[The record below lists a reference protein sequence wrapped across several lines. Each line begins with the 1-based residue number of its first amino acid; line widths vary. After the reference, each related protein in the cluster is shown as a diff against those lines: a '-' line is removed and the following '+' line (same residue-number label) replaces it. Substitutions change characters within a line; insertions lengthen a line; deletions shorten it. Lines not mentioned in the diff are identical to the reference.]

1 MCGRYAL
8 SKLPSELAEE
18 FEIHTGESLKKL
30 LTLPPLPA
38 DWNITPT
45 RDIYII
51 RNSPANERDL
61 AITSWGLIAP
71 WSKTPADALKS
82 QSQAINARSETVD
95 QKPTFRSAFR
105 ARRCLIPADGYYEWA
120 TEHGDFPPKQPFYIS
135 ADTSTFTKA
144 ADSTISSDSAHSLNS
159 TNSLNSTHSSA
170 PTSPSKKVRSTLA
183 LAGIWESWVSPDGK
197 VRESAAIITRP
208 AVDFLADIHSRM
220 PTFLPEDRWDRWLD
234 TSLRDVEEIRSLMQ
248 LDSPAA
254 GLNAI
259 PVSTAVN
266 SIRNN
271 GPQLIDEIDLDD
283 HLTLF

>member
-8 SKLPSELAEE
+8 SKLPSELVEE
-18 FEIHTGESLKKL
+18 FEIHTSESLKNL
-30 LTLPPLPA
+30 LALPPLPA

-51 RNSPANERDL
+51 RQHEGEREL

-71 WSKTPADALKS
+71 WSKNRDEALKS

-105 ARRCLIPADGYYEWA
+105 SRRCLIPADGYYEWA
-120 TEHGDFPPKQPFYIS
+120 TENGDFPFKQPFYIS
-135 ADTSTFTKA
+135 RADK
-144 ADSTISSDSAHSLNS
+144 
-159 TNSLNSTHSSA
+159 
-170 PTSPSKKVRSTLA
+170 RTLA
-183 LAGIWESWVSPDGK
+183 FAGIWESWVDPQGEI
-197 VRESAAIITRP
+197 RESAALVTRP
-208 AVDFLADIHSRM
+208 AVDELAKIHSRM
-220 PTFLPEDRWDRWLD
+220 PTFLPQDRWNRWLD
-234 TSLRDVEEIRSLMQ
+234 TSLRDAEEIRALMN

-254 GLNAI
+254 GLKAI
-259 PVSTAVN
+259 PVSKAVN

-271 GPQLIDEIDLDD
+271 GPELVKEVDLDD